1 MEIMKESSG
10 KREIYLVLGRSRRV
24 VSSRTPRVLRELD
37 DWRLKMNW
45 RRVGKNEKVNPRV
58 SYL

>member
-10 KREIYLVLGRSRRV
+10 KREIYLVLGRSCRV

-37 DWRLKMNW
+37 DWRLRMKW
-45 RRVGKNEKVNPRV
+45 RCVGKNEKVNPRV